1 MRILRSIH
9 KHLPAVF
16 CLLAFLAAGPAWP
29 AGKKGDEGTAAPA
42 APAGKDLFLVRLIPS
57 APGAE
62 ASEEQ
67 KARIT
72 MHFEHLK
79 SLQARGVLVMAGMS
93 TDVFEGL
100 VVLKAA
106 DRAQAEELLANDPA
120 VAAAIYKVEMH
131 PFQIV
136 LSGASR

>member
-1 MRILRSIH
+1 MPTLHWTRKRL
-9 KHLPAVF
+9 AVF
-16 CLLAFLAAGPAWP
+16 CLLALLSAALVWP
-29 AGKKGDEGTAAPA
+29 AGKKGEEGTTAPA

-57 APGAE
+57 TPGAE
-62 ASEEQ
+62 ATEEQ
-67 KARIT
+67 KARIL

-79 SLQARGVLVMAGMS
+79 SLQARGALVLAGMS

-100 VVLKAA
+100 IVLKAA
-106 DRAQAEELLANDPA
+106 DKAQAEELMANDPA
-120 VAAAIYKVEMH
+120 VAAAIYKVEVH

>member
-1 MRILRSIH
+1 MPTLRSNPQQ
-9 KHLPAVF
+9 LLAVS
-16 CLLAFLAAGPAWP
+16 CLLALLAAGLAWP
-29 AGKKGDEGTAAPA
+29 AGKKGDEGSAAPA
-42 APAGKDLFLVRLIPS
+42 APAKDLFVVRLIPS
-57 APGAE
+57 TPGAE

-67 KARIT
+67 KARIV

-100 VVLKAA
+100 LVLKAA
-106 DRAQAEELLANDPA
+106 DRAQAEELMVNDPA
-120 VAAAIYKVEMH
+120 VASGIYKVEMH
-131 PFQIV
+131 PFQII